1 MRSACALA
9 LRKLFELRAVILFD
23 GDDIDFRIE
32 YEILTVGLIGAVF
45 AMATTVAAFAF
56 RVASATGAR
65 VLWTG

>member
-1 MRSACALA
+1 M
-9 LRKLFELRAVILFD
+9 ILCD
-23 GDDIDFRIE
+23 GDDVEFRIE